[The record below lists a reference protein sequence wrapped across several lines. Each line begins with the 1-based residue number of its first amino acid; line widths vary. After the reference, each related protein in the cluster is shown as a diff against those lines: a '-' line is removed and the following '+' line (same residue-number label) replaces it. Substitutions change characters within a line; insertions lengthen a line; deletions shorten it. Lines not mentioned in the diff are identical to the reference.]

1 MQKAMT
7 TFRAF
12 AVAATIGF
20 ATTSCATSTPA
31 GSERSHAPSAQLI
44 EHQRK
49 QKIRFQEGHYKRLYR
64 PKICRDRPNCGI

>member
-7 TFRAF
+7 TFKAF

-20 ATTSCATSTPA
+20 VTAGCATSTPVD
-31 GSERSHAPSAQLI
+31 SERSHAPSAQLI